1 MSIPLNTVIKTSDER
16 LIRVLWTHPDSAG
29 VWAIDIYDK
38 NAQFEL
44 WNRQELVDQLFSDF
58 TIVPDPYEIERI
70 PSDLIPEKHRRLR
83 DRVMEKIGDIV
94 QCRPDV
100 FEVRSRA
107 ALIKSVISR
116 CGGTYL
122 TINRHVRRFFQR
134 GAVPQAMAPD
144 YRNCGNRGRP
154 KSAGPKKRGRPRK
167 KNPGPG
173 ININKQVLDWMRV
186 SWKLVLRDS
195 NTPVSSGYNWLL
207 ETCFGEYVRV
217 VESVRG
223 KARVEILDHGQIPSI
238 DQYYDWW
245 GKDISYEQRLRR
257 RIGPNYFDLNYRNL
271 VGSSLDGVR
280 GPGSRYEIDA
290 TIGDVYLVSSF
301 DRTKVIGRPT
311 IYLVKDVFSRMIV
324 GMYVGLEAPCWPAA
338 ALALLN
344 CLEDKVAYAAQFGV
358 QLDAEEWPV
367 ADWPAYLLGDRG
379 EMLSSMTDMLAGDL
393 GLEVENT
400 VANTPIQKGSIEVQF
415 RILHTTI
422 RSELH
427 GYVDP
432 DYKPR
437 CGKNYVL
444 DAKLTLNDFT
454 ALVIQAIKKANFS
467 EKRGYKTNPEA
478 IADGIPYVPIDL
490 WNWGKQTHRSEGRAL
505 DPQQVMKYLLPREQ
519 VKIEE
524 TGIQFQPGVVYK
536 NAEMESK
543 AWYFKAQ
550 AKGHKLQAA
559 YHLGDMTQ
567 IYVLDPEDPTRWYT
581 CPLSAHSD
589 HYAGKTYIEMLALRD
604 AENTLKHKAERD
616 ALPRKIEVEIESR
629 RIKKAA
635 TRATK
640 NEHYKTMSKSHMT
653 KNMAQDRQQERESAE
668 RQRAEHLIG
677 EERPSRRQ
685 ATTGVVVT
693 DENAIE
699 ARFRKYRDERTG

>member
-1 MSIPLNTVIKTSDER
+1 MSIALNTVIKTADER
-16 LIRVLWTHPDSAG
+16 LLRVLWTHPDSAG

-38 NAQFEL
+38 KAQFEL
-44 WNRQELVDQLFSDF
+44 WNRQELVDRLFSDF
-58 TIVPDPYEIERI
+58 AIVPDPYEIERI
-70 PSDLIPEKHRRLR
+70 PNDLIPEKHKRFR
-83 DRVMEKIGDIV
+83 DRVMGRIGEIV
-94 QCRPDV
+94 QRRPDI

-107 ALIKSVISR
+107 LLIKSVISR

-122 TINRHVRRFFQR
+122 TTNRYVRRFFQR
-134 GAVPQAMAPD
+134 GAVPQALIPD

-154 KSAGPKKRGRPRK
+154 KSAGLKKRGRPRK

-173 ININKQVLDWMRV
+173 INISNQVLKWMRV
-186 SWKLVLRDS
+186 SWGIVLRDR
-195 NTPVSSGYNWLL
+195 NTPVSTGYNWLL
-207 ETCFGEYVRV
+207 ETCFEEFVRV
-217 VESVRG
+217 DKTVRG
-223 KARVEILDHGQIPSI
+223 KTRVEILDHGQIPSR
-238 DQYYDWW
+238 DQYYHWW
-245 GKDISYEQRLRR
+245 EKEITYKQRLRR
-257 RIGPNYFDLNYRNL
+257 RVGPIYFDLNYRNL

-280 GPGSRYEIDA
+280 GPGTRYEIDA

-358 QLDAEEWPV
+358 QLDPDEWPV
-367 ADWPAYLLGDRG
+367 ADWPVYLLGDRG

-467 EKRGYKTNPEA
+467 EKRGYKTNPDA

-490 WNWGKQTHRSEGRAL
+490 WNWGKRTHRSEGRAL
-505 DPQQVMKYLLPREQ
+505 DPKQVMKYLLPREEVTIDQ
-519 VKIEE
+519 A
-524 TGIQFQPGVVYK
+524 GIQFQPGVVYH

-550 AKGHKLQAA
+550 AKGRKLQAA
-559 YHLGDMTQ
+559 YHLGDMTH
-567 IYVLDPEDPTRWYT
+567 IYVLDPEDPTKWYT
-581 CPLSAHSD
+581 CPLSTHSG

-604 AENTLKHKAERD
+604 AENTLKNKAERD
-616 ALPRKIEVEIESR
+616 ALPRKIEVEMESR
-629 RIKKAA
+629 EIKKAA
-635 TRATK
+635 TRATNK
-640 NEHYKTMSKSHMT
+640 EHHKAITKSHKT
-653 KNMAQDRQQERESAE
+653 RNMAEDRLTERQAAA

-677 EERPSRRQ
+677 EEVPSPRH
-685 ATTGVVVT
+685 ATSEVVA
-693 DENAIE
+693 DEEDGTE
-699 ARFRKYRDERTG
+699 ARFRRYRDGHTE